1 MSEFLHVRRGVAAVV
16 LAMSIASPAAAGGKA
31 LACYQQVHQPAV
43 YKTIHQQVVVRPGG
57 VVHETIP
64 ARYGQV
70 TEKVL
75 IEPERVVARHI
86 PAVTKT
92 VHQTVM
98 VRAKSVGWEWRHVHG
113 KKTLVQ
119 GGASGT
125 ICHAGPDGGGPA
137 RTDRSSAD
145 PGTLRAPHPYGSHRT
160 GAHCCPARA
169 TGGQDCCP
177 HGRSPA
183 RIRRMGSGL
192 GQTPLQLIRLPPHT

>member
-113 KKTLVQ
+113 KKTLCKVVHPAQYATRAQTVVVQ
-119 GGASGT
+119 PAQT
-125 ICHAGPDGGGPA
+125 VHQRIPARYAHRTRTVVIEPA
-137 RTDRSSAD
+137 RTIARHVPPVVKTVARTVEVRPASA
-145 PGTLRAPHPYGSHRT
+145 GWVQVSGK
-160 GAHCCPARA
+160 
-169 TGGQDCCP
+169 
-177 HGRSPA
+177 
-183 RIRRMGSGL
+183 RRCN
-192 GQTPLQLIRLPPHT
+192 